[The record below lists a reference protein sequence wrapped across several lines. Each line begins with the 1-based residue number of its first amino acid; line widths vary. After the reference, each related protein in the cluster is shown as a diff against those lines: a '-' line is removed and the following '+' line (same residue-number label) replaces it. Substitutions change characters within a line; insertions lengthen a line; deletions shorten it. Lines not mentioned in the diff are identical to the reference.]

1 MQFISQK
8 NHPNIEKD
16 SKNQKQRETE
26 TGQRPRETDRD
37 ESTDKKIPIV
47 FEHILKGTQPHS
59 NPNSKIIPNLT

>member
-16 SKNQKQRETE
+16 SKNQKQRQR
-26 TGQRPRETDRD
+26 QRPRETDRD
-37 ESTDKKIPIV
+37 ESTDKKIPMV
-47 FEHILKGTQPHS
+47 FEHILKGTQPHY